1 MSGDFAKILEAAAHR
16 IANLVES
23 DSELTSLLRQLAEQ
37 FLRQTA
43 PKVEETG
50 IEVAP
55 AVPVQTAELQSSIFA
70 PAVSP
75 EHELLTPRIEVPVG
89 WAKRLEV
96 ANIDLKL
103 LESRCRLKAEGARWA
118 ATRQRRI
125 REGADF
131 FTEIEPKDREII
143 DKAKS
148 LADCFLWMNHPSGPN
163 PRNLELWE
171 DVAGCFDANAAAI
184 AFLREVVANLDEF
197 GQVFEQA
204 LDVGAEAQ
212 SALRMAIAAIEGNAD
227 SDQLQIFLWL
237 KETAAQHQLF
247 IQRHMRI
254 DDPAD
259 SKAWMEIQERIGKLD
274 GGLQEIR
281 KEKKRRQGR
290 LQRCQYHV
298 KLIRE
303 GKSLEY
309 NWPKLIEIV
318 EEMMA
323 DGIAPSNAEL
333 RELLLTV
340 VEDLPEIE
348 AIPPGFR
355 RVLSEIDRFMATR
368 LPPSSET
375 VQEITAEVKAA
386 AKLLEGKNIVMIGG
400 ERRQFNQEALKSAF
414 GLKEL
419 IWIETREHES
429 IEGFEPYIARPEV
442 VLVLLAIRWSSHSY
456 GETKVFCDHYGKPL
470 VRLPGGYNPNQV
482 AFQILKQCGERLGKS
497 AE

>member
-1 MSGDFAKILEAAAHR
+1 M
-16 IANLVES
+16 NYW
-23 DSELTSLLRQLAEQ
+23 
-37 FLRQTA
+37 
-43 PKVEETG
+43 P
-50 IEVAP
+50 
-55 AVPVQTAELQSSIFA
+55 
-70 PAVSP
+70 
-75 EHELLTPRIEVPVG
+75 PRIEVPIG

-96 ANIDLKL
+96 ANIDLRL
-103 LESRCRLKAEGARWA
+103 VESRCRLKAEGARWA

-125 REGADF
+125 REGADYY
-131 FTEIEPKDREII
+131 TEIEPKDREII

-171 DVAGCFDANAAAI
+171 DVAGCFDANAAAL
-184 AFLREVVANLDEF
+184 ALLREVVANLDEY

-204 LDVGAEAQ
+204 LDVAAEVQ
-212 SALRMAIAAIEGNAD
+212 SALRGAIETIESNAD

-237 KETAAQHQLF
+237 KETASQNQLF

-259 SKAWMEIQERIGKLD
+259 PKAWMEIQERIGKLD
-274 GGLQEIR
+274 NGLQEIR

-290 LQRCQYHV
+290 LQQCQYHV

-303 GKSLEY
+303 GKKLDY
-309 NWPKLIEIV
+309 NWPKVIEIV
-318 EEMMA
+318 EEMIA
-323 DGIAPSNAEL
+323 NGIAPSNSDL

-340 VEDLPEIE
+340 VEDMPEIGE
-348 AIPPGFR
+348 IPPGFQ

-375 VQEITAEVKAA
+375 VQEITPEVKAVA
-386 AKLLEGKNIVMIGG
+386 QLLEGKSITMIGG
-400 ERRQFNQEALKSAF
+400 DRRLFTQEALKTAF
-414 GLKEL
+414 RLKEL

-429 IEGFEPYIARPEV
+429 IEGFEAYIARSDV
-442 VLVLLAIRWSSHSY
+442 ILVLLAIRWSSHSY
-456 GETKVFCDHYGKPL
+456 GETKVFCDKYGKPL

-482 AFQILKQCGERLGKS
+482 AFQIMNQCGERLGKS